1 MEICNINL
9 LGVPTASAGERQIRL
24 RSKETW
30 AVLASLIVPPLL
42 RNEPYG
48 PVARETLTNL
58 FWSNCEAIDTS
69 GHLRQCLRSIRT
81 ALGESCLISD
91 RHEVQI
97 ASGWFKTDIEQ
108 ALLYYTRGL
117 AADSIDDRLYWLTRA
132 EHEMRGEFIEGWTP
146 DCPEAHA
153 CAGYT

>member
-1 MEICNINL
+1 M
-9 LGVPTASAGERQIRL
+9 RL

-48 PVARETLTNL
+48 PVARETLTNR